1 MTLDEHGAEL
11 LPGAAVPFLDALE
24 AALASQPRDR
34 AGVRLHAVPGL
45 AALLAPDALG
55 RHAAQQLGPGTRPVR
70 AILFDKSDASNWAL
84 GWHQD
89 RTIAVAARAEVPGYG
104 PWSIKAGLQHVEPPF
119 AVIEQMRTIRIH
131 LDPVDAD
138 NAPLLVA
145 PGSHC
150 LGRLPDGEIDA
161 AVARCGTAVCQAQ
174 RGDVWIYATPI
185 VHASAAAARPRRR
198 RVVQVDYATGMLPTP
213 LEWLGV

>member
-1 MTLDEHGAEL
+1 MAQNCFPARPSRISTCSKPRSSASRAIAPAFGFTRF
-11 LPGAAVPFLDALE
+11 G
-24 AALASQPRDR
+24 ASQNCSRPTPWDATLRSFSVPAR
-34 AGVRLHAVPGL
+34 A
-45 AALLAPDALG
+45 
-55 RHAAQQLGPGTRPVR
+55 VR
-70 AILFDKSDASNWAL
+70 AILFDKSHASNWAL

-138 NAPLLVA
+138 NAPLLIA
-145 PGSHC
+145 PGSHRM
-150 LGRLPDGEIDA
+150 GRLPDGQIDA
-161 AVARCGTAVCQAQ
+161 AVARCGTAVCKAQ

-198 RVVQVDYATGMLPTP
+198 RVV
-213 LEWLGV
+213 